1 MRSNKRCTTDEFVT
15 KSKKI
20 FGDLYDYKNVNYINN
35 KTKVELI
42 CSEHGSFFIRP
53 DSHLCKSYGC
63 YLCGKNNTGIKN
75 RNNNWLY
82 GFEIIHGN
90 RYDYSK
96 VEYISNNKKVEII
109 CKEHGSFFIK
119 PNAHTVQKQG
129 CYRCSRKYND
139 KETFIESSL
148 TIFGE
153 TYDYSKVEY
162 IDSHTKVEIIC
173 KEHNSFFM
181 CPKEHINQKQ
191 GCPKCGKIS
200 MSNKHRKDIDL
211 LMNQFKDL
219 NGDLYDYSKVEY
231 KNNRTKVE
239 IICKEHGSFLQT
251 PKSHLHGA
259 GCPKCNISSGER
271 KILSYLENL
280 GIEYSYNHTF
290 EKCKYKLPL
299 PFDFFIPSYNLCIE
313 FDGEQ
318 HYRPI
323 EYFGGVDNFKR
334 QIKRDHIKDKYCNDN
349 KISLIRISYLNQNEI
364 SKILDNIFLINRN

>member
-1 MRSNKRCTTDEFVT
+1 MISNKKCTNDEFIE

-20 FGDLYDYKNVNYINN
+20 FGDLYDYSKVEYINN
-35 KTKVELI
+35 KIKVELI
-42 CSEHGSFFIRP
+42 CKEHGSFFIRP
-53 DSHLCKSYGC
+53 DSHLTKKYGC
-63 YLCGKNNTGIKN
+63 KKCSYLKNGLLC
-75 RNNNWLY
+75 RNKNWLSD
-82 GFEIIHGN
+82 FISIHGDL
-90 RYDYSK
+90 YDYSK
-96 VEYISNNKKVEII
+96 VRYISNKEKVEII
-109 CKEHGSFFIK
+109 CKEHGSFFMK
-119 PNAHTVQKQG
+119 PNAHINQKHG

-148 TIFGE
+148 KIFGDL
-153 TYDYSKVEY
+153 YDYSKVEY
-162 IDSHTKVEIIC
+162 IDCRTKLEIVC
-173 KEHNSFFM
+173 KEHVSFFM
-181 CPKEHINQKQ
+181 RPKEHINQKQ

-200 MSNKHRKDIDL
+200 MSNKHRKDRDL
-211 LMNQFKDL
+211 LINQFIEL

-231 KNNRTKVE
+231 KNNNTKVE
-239 IICKEHGSFLQT
+239 IICKKHGSFLQT
-251 PKSHLHGA
+251 PKSHLRGD

-318 HYRPI
+318 HYKPI
-323 EYFGGVDNFKR
+323 EHFGGDNNFKK
-334 QIKRDHIKDKYCNDN
+334 QIKRDQIKDKYCNDN

-364 SKILDNIFLINRN
+364 SKILDNIFIK

>member
-1 MRSNKRCTTDEFVT
+1 MISNKRCTTDEFVT
-15 KSKKI
+15 KSKKL
-20 FGDLYDYKNVNYINN
+20 FGDLYDYKNVNYVNN

-42 CSEHGSFFIRP
+42 CKEHGSFFVRP

-63 YLCGKNNTGIKN
+63 YLCGKINTSIKN

-82 GFEIIHGN
+82 DFEIIHGD

-96 VEYISNNKKVEII
+96 VEYISNKKKVEII
-109 CKEHGSFFIK
+109 CKEHGSFFMK
-119 PNAHTVQKQG
+119 PNSHTTQKQG

-139 KETFIESSL
+139 KETFIESSV
-148 TIFGE
+148 TIFGK

-162 IDSHTKVEIIC
+162 ICSHTKVELIC
-173 KEHNSFFM
+173 KEHNSFFI

-191 GCPKCGKIS
+191 GCPKCGKVS

-211 LMNQFKDL
+211 LISQFEEL

-231 KNNRTKVE
+231 KNNHTKVE

-251 PKSHLHGA
+251 SKSHLRGD

-323 EYFGGVDNFKR
+323 EYFGGDNNFKI
-334 QIKRDHIKDKYCNDN
+334 QIKRDQIKNKYCNDN
-349 KISLIRISYLNQNEI
+349 KISLIRISYLNQNDI
-364 SKILDNIFLINRN
+364 SKILDNIFLI